1 VVKDLVK
8 DIKDNEFMDIN
19 NVINLEAEQGSEF
32 LKGIIIINIAIRIKG
47 ERTRL

>member
-1 VVKDLVK
+1 VK
-8 DIKDNEFMDIN
+8 DIKDNNGFIDIN
-19 NVINLEAEQGSEF
+19 DVANKAEQGSEF